1 VGKVVEE
8 ILIGRNRVD
17 LAWREAR
24 CGSRVAKLE
33 PKAAEVLRTLLEN
46 RGTIVSRSTLLDRAW
61 PFGAGS
67 DEGLTQTIAHLR
79 RVLGENGHSQAL
91 LKTIPKQG
99 YLLAV
104 GENDSGA
111 PELGALAEPRSR
123 IAVAALAVA
132 AGLLLLVLMVAARS
146 WPAEQR
152 PVIIQHLP
160 PARPTAQAARVSR
173 S

>member
-1 VGKVVEE
+1 MGKVVEE
-8 ILIGRNRVD
+8 ILIGHNRVD
-17 LAWREAR
+17 LATREVR

-33 PKAAEVLRTLLEN
+33 PKAAEVLRTLFEN
-46 RGTIVSRSTLLDRAW
+46 RGTTVSRSILLDRAW
-61 PFGAGS
+61 PSGSGS
-67 DEGLTQTIAHLR
+67 DESLTQTIAHLR

-99 YLLAV
+99 YLLAPS
-104 GENDSGA
+104 ENDSGA
-111 PELGALAEPRSR
+111 LELGARAEPRSR

-152 PVIIQHLP
+152 TVIIKHLS
-160 PARPTAQAARVSR
+160 PAGPTAQAARVSR